1 MLRTIGM
8 ILYVA
13 GYLLVNLPA
22 MLKAKLLEKDP
33 IKHERYCRK
42 KIVTFCRRSIKVMG
56 MDLEMRGLENIP
68 NRATLTAYSHQSLL
82 DAFPLIGYMPNTQS
96 MVAKKELES
105 TPLLASW
112 MKAGKCIFIDRSSA
126 RAGMQCIMQGVELL
140 KNNVNVTIAPEGTRN
155 QGGEL
160 LDFKGGA
167 FMMATKAGAPIL
179 PVAIEGTNRMFEGN
193 GKKLQKGKVILSVLP
208 PIETE
213 GLSRPEEK
221 ALPERVR
228 AIISEE
234 QKKLKGELY
243 Q

>member
-1 MLRTIGM
+1 MLRTVGM

-22 MLKAKLLEKDP
+22 LVKAKLLEKDP
-33 IKHERYCRK
+33 ARHEAYCRK
-42 KIVTFCRRSIKVMG
+42 KIVTFCRRCIKVMG

-68 NRATLTAYSHQSLL
+68 DRATLTAYSHQSLL

-112 MKAGKCIFIDRSSA
+112 MKAGQCIFIDRSSA
-126 RAGMQCIMQGVELL
+126 RAGMQCIMQGVDLL
-140 KNNVNVTIAPEGTRN
+140 KENVNVTIAPEGTRN
-155 QGGEL
+155 NGGEL

-193 GKKLQKGKVILSVLP
+193 KKRLRKGKVILSVLP
-208 PIETE
+208 PIETA

-221 ALPERVR
+221 ALPEQVR
-228 AIISEE
+228 AIISKELS
-234 QKKLKGELY
+234 KLKGELY